1 MSLKSSDFV
10 SPSKKNQEEKE
21 MLLLQ
26 LKEENIELKNQERE
40 YFILNS
46 SYQDL
51 IQKISILKEE
61 RKIKN
66 VQALERESLH
76 DRTLNNLRAD
86 LSTVKN
92 SLDSKNLTF
101 LNFEKELIELKE
113 LVSKTNSEISKIKG
127 ETKTINEL
135 SSSLIVIKRKL
146 ENDLATSYEKKEKLQ
161 KEIDLSIKENQLLL
175 LSKSKKSEE
184 IKILEYDY
192 LNKGKNLISYSDEQ
206 KLLEAERGQLQT
218 SVMIEQEANL
228 SQQKEAYKLQELNFS
243 LINEKNKL
251 EEKAS
256 ILEIQMNNLR
266 TKILDTNNLIV
277 NKENEIKNAKTTLS
291 YTEYQNIES
300 KLKLEKLKK
309 ENESIDKLQKQ
320 YREDANLN
328 KRLRD
333 QQISKSIQLEN
344 EKNQIQ
350 EKVKNKEIESSIARL
365 ELQRIEDAQKQ
376 LLEDHYFLNQE
387 LNAIKDHSSILEKQ
401 NYNLYNEIEGIVIS
415 DENVRQS
422 LDRR

>member
-146 ENDLATSYEKKEKLQ
+146 ENDLATSYEKKR
-161 KEIDLSIKENQLLL
+161 EITERDRSF
-175 LSKSKKSEE
+175 
-184 IKILEYDY
+184 
-192 LNKGKNLISYSDEQ
+192 NKGESTFI
-206 KLLEAERGQLQT
+206 
-218 SVMIEQEANL
+218 
-228 SQQKEAYKLQELNFS
+228 
-243 LINEKNKL
+243 
-251 EEKAS
+251 
-256 ILEIQMNNLR
+256 
-266 TKILDTNNLIV
+266 
-277 NKENEIKNAKTTLS
+277 IK
-291 YTEYQNIES
+291 
-300 KLKLEKLKK
+300 
-309 ENESIDKLQKQ
+309 
-320 YREDANLN
+320 
-328 KRLRD
+328 
-333 QQISKSIQLEN
+333 
-344 EKNQIQ
+344 
-350 EKVKNKEIESSIARL
+350 
-365 ELQRIEDAQKQ
+365 
-376 LLEDHYFLNQE
+376 
-387 LNAIKDHSSILEKQ
+387 
-401 NYNLYNEIEGIVIS
+401 
-415 DENVRQS
+415 
-422 LDRR
+422 